1 MVGMSNDII
10 NDSYK
15 NRKKEK
21 KKRNISCWFL
31 IRKFFKNSFRTSH
44 PINCIIMGNV

>member
-15 NRKKEK
+15 NRKKK
-21 KKRNISCWFL
+21 KEIKYFFL
-31 IRKFFKNSFRTSH
+31 PFNKKTSKFVSDFTSNYLH
-44 PINCIIMGNV
+44 YNG